1 MVRVTETR
9 PTPCTESCTLRA
21 MARTVPFTEARAHL
35 TELLDEIESVHEH
48 LVITRSGRPAAVVM
62 SQDEYDSLIE
72 TLEVLGDP
80 ELMAALAK
88 SDEDVKAGRV
98 VPWEEVK
105 SELGIA

>member
-1 MVRVTETR
+1 
-9 PTPCTESCTLRA
+9 
-21 MARTVPFTEARAHL
+21 
-35 TELLDEIESVHEH
+35 
-48 LVITRSGRPAAVVM
+48 M

-88 SDEDVKAGRV
+88 SDEDIKAGRV

-105 SELGIA
+105 QELGIA